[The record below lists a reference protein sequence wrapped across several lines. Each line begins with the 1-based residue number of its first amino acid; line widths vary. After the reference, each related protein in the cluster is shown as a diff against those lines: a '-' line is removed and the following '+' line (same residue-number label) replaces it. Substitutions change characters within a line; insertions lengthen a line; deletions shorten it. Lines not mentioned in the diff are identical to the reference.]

1 LSKQAEVNPVK
12 KLLSSILVSAGR
24 ASLAQLILVTG
35 DTAVKHSS
43 EKDIQ
48 YELTD
53 APATPLVASAVYW
66 HATPK
71 VSLYPY
77 NVSRAALTL

>member
-1 LSKQAEVNPVK
+1 VK
-12 KLLSSILVSAGR
+12 KLVSIIFVSAVT
-24 ASLAQLILVTG
+24 AVAAQLSGLTG

-48 YELTD
+48 YELTI

-66 HATPK
+66 HAIPK

-77 NVSRAALTL
+77 TVLTAASTL